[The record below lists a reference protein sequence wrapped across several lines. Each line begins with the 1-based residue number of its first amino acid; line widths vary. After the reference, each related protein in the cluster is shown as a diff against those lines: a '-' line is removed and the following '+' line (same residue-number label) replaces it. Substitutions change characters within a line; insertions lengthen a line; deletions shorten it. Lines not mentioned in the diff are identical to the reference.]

1 MLKKISNISNILCL
15 ITLFSFFNLEIFLTS
30 LILTVLFSSWRLE
43 LSIIICCEKIKDKSL
58 LYSSKSLGPLV
69 PYVSSDKM
77 NLQNS
82 YVFCYFFLFFYIY
95 IQKCLKIHQESKE
108 KLQKKLVKDIKIFLK
123 KKKEKS
129 NSQVRNDKKI

>member
-30 LILTVLFSSWRLE
+30 SILFSSWRLE
-43 LSIIICCEKIKDKSL
+43 LSITICCEKIKDKSL

-82 YVFCYFFLFFYIY
+82 YVFCYFFFFLSFYIY